1 MATRR
6 IKSTV
11 NNKYVQPLKLK
22 TGRKLVITPNSDYNS
37 IVFTTKHRATTP
49 RDYILNL
56 WAKFAQVDF
65 DGIHIKSYLD
75 KDSDIMQAANY
86 TFSVYLISTTDNWA
100 ETFVITK
107 PGSSIGDG
115 SVKCHVTAADF
126 PSTVDLDGELTLAIV
141 ANCTRQGRKY
151 RKKIYVN
158 HLGVYD
164 SIVRLR
170 NDVEYLDITKLDE

>member
-22 TGRKLVITPNSDYNS
+22 TGRKLVITPNADYNS
-37 IVFTTKHRATTP
+37 ILFTYKHRATTP
-49 RDYILNL
+49 RDYSLVT
-56 WAKFAQVDF
+56 WAKFAQDDF
-65 DGIHIKSYLD
+65 DGIHIKAYIE
-75 KDSDIMQAANY
+75 KDSIVMQGANY
-86 TFSVYLISTTDNWA
+86 QFSVYLVSPTNNWA

-107 PGSSIGDG
+107 PGSFLPDG
-115 SVKCHVTAADF
+115 SSTCYVLQSEF
-126 PSTVDLDGELTLAIV
+126 PSSVDLDGELTLAV
-141 ANCTRQGRKY
+141 VVTCKRQGRNY